1 MFHANKKGMCFQ
13 RSGAGGSA
21 GITRGCTTTCR
32 EVETRPFPAVHTRL
46 ILEGRRETDATS
58 GADDDARKFG
68 YSAWIVNGYSVTNPT
83 PPSVDT
89 SVEPPAESR
98 LQPGLAAPRDKK
110 SRHKSRL
117 CRLDSLRQDRREPLP
132 NVETPGVDTSVEVAR
147 RNVFLAGLAGK
158 DLIECKGFAF
168 DIRGCVR
175 HVAAAYWI

>member
-68 YSAWIVNGYSVTNPT
+68 YSAWTVNGYSGDESKAAKRRHECRP
-83 PPSVDT
+83 
-89 SVEPPAESR
+89 PPAESR
-98 LQPGLAAPRDKK
+98 LPPRFAAPRDKK
-110 SRHKSRL
+110 SRH
-117 CRLDSLRQDRREPLP
+117 
-132 NVETPGVDTSVEVAR
+132 TSP
-147 RNVFLAGLAGK
+147 
-158 DLIECKGFAF
+158 
-168 DIRGCVR
+168 
-175 HVAAAYWI
+175 